1 MKKNDIFYLS
11 LTGIFTAIIVL
22 MTIVPQLGFIFL
34 TPLASVTL
42 LHIPVLIGVFMMPK
56 KYGVMLG
63 LAFGVASFVR
73 SFFPQ
78 GPLDYAFQNPLV
90 SVLPRIL
97 FALAAAYI
105 FDFLKWIN
113 KSAKYGDV
121 VTYLLVTLVTIFGL
135 YYGANAISMMTGWS
149 MNWLAPV
156 ALTLG
161 VIFLTLYFA
170 YITSKDK
177 TNVFIPSALILSTIV
192 HTILVLTFLSI
203 FSTELVESFFP
214 DKSVVA
220 TIFAVAATNGL
231 AEAVAAALIGTP
243 ILIALQNFKK
253 RNA

>member
-11 LTGIFTAIIVL
+11 LTGIFTAIIIL

-56 KYGVMLG
+56 KYGILLG

-97 FALAAAYI
+97 FALAAAYL

-121 VTYLLVTLVTIFGL
+121 ITYLLVTLVTIFGL
-135 YYGANAISMMTGWS
+135 YYGANAIAMMTGWS

-161 VIFLTLYFA
+161 IIFLTLYFA

-192 HTILVLTFLSI
+192 HTILVLSFLSI
-203 FSTELVESFFP
+203 FSTDLVESFFP

>member
-34 TPLASVTL
+34 TPFVSVTL

-56 KYGVMLG
+56 KYGIILG

-78 GPLDYAFQNPLV
+78 GPLDYAFQNPIV

-97 FALAAAYI
+97 FALFAAYL

-113 KSAKYGDV
+113 AKAKHGDV
-121 VTYLLVTLVTIFGL
+121 ITFFLVTAVTIFGL
-135 YYGANAISMMTGWS
+135 YYGANSIALMTSWS
-149 MNWLAPV
+149 MKWLAPL
-156 ALTLG
+156 ALILG
-161 VIFLTLYFA
+161 ISFLTLYFG
-170 YITSKDK
+170 YITSKNK

-203 FSTELVESFFP
+203 FSTNLVESFYP

-243 ILIALQNFKK
+243 IIIALQNFKK